1 MLPLLE
7 DLDRRKVIELNLAE
21 NVSWSRVRT
30 LVQEADVVIDQFA
43 VGMYGTFACE
53 SMAAGKP
60 VVAYLDDAS
69 VALSGV
75 TPPILNATPETL
87 GEVLERLLDDRHAAA
102 RIGID
107 SAKYV
112 RAQHDGTATAAA
124 LASFLTL

>member
-7 DLDRRKVIELNLAE
+7 DLDRRKVIELKLAE
-21 NVSWSRVRT
+21 KVSWSRIRAM
-30 LVQEADVVIDQFA
+30 VQEADLVIDQFA

-60 VVAYLDDAS
+60 VIAYLDDES

-75 TPPILNATPETL
+75 TPPIVNASPDSL
-87 GEVLERLLDDRHAAA
+87 GQVLEQLLDDRHAAA

-107 SAKYV
+107 SVKYV
-112 RAQHDGTATAAA
+112 RAHHDGTATAAA
-124 LASFLTL
+124 LASFLTV